1 MADNALYGVLI
12 DIGALG
18 HGDKR
23 FAAVVCMMP
32 WVKGKAVN
40 DDFEL
45 AGIYDISTDP
55 HYNAEEK
62 AVVFDGTFGIDTG
75 VQLFATDEDFTV
87 IASFQ
92 LESFGKLGL
101 LNYSFIPVFSSMN
114 YSDDKA
120 NCPGFDVGLILAEGT
135 SADAKPVGG
144 FITVRNYWEYTQCP
158 SIDIPV
164 RSTLYKKGDK
174 MLESYSVL
182 KNGNRKLS
190 EHFKVREFF
199 CRDGSDPVF
208 IDTELVEILEKI
220 RVHFDKP
227 VTITSAYRTAAYNAT
242 VAKAAKYSQHLYGK
256 AADIQVQG
264 ISVEQV
270 YAYADKLL
278 AGRGGVGIYPPGL
291 GRANGWVHVDV
302 RKEKSRW
309 RG

>member
-1 MADNALYGVLI
+1 
-12 DIGALG
+12 
-18 HGDKR
+18 
-23 FAAVVCMMP
+23 
-32 WVKGKAVN
+32 
-40 DDFEL
+40 
-45 AGIYDISTDP
+45 
-55 HYNAEEK
+55 
-62 AVVFDGTFGIDTG
+62 
-75 VQLFATDEDFTV
+75 
-87 IASFQ
+87 
-92 LESFGKLGL
+92 
-101 LNYSFIPVFSSMN
+101 
-114 YSDDKA
+114 
-120 NCPGFDVGLILAEGT
+120 
-135 SADAKPVGG
+135 
-144 FITVRNYWEYTQCP
+144 
-158 SIDIPV
+158 
-164 RSTLYKKGDK
+164 

-220 RVHFDKP
+220 RTKFGKP